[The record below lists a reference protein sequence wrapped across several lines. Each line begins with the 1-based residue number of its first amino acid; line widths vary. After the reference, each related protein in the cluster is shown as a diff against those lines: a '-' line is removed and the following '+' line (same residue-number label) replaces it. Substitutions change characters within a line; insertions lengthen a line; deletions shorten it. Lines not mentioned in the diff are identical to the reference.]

1 MTLAFCWYSVQR
13 CARQTAL
20 DRQNLFCTHL
30 AHHELESVFI
40 VIIIIIIITV
50 IIIIIIIIIV
60 IIIIIIM
67 IIIMIII
74 VVQGYYDEDMDSEMT
89 ESQADEEVAVTKRG
103 RAVKMP
109 AKYKAEVSL
118 CSTARCFSGIILG
131 RDVYHVIEVLAD
143 YTVA

>member
-40 VIIIIIIITV
+40 VIIIIITV
-50 IIIIIIIIIV
+50 IIIIIIV
-60 IIIIIIM
+60 IIIM

-131 RDVYHVIEVLAD
+131 RDIYHVIEVLAD
-143 YTVA
+143 CTFA